1 VVVVDRGRVVVVVGG
16 GAVVVVVGGGA
27 VVVVVGGGVV
37 VVVVARASAMAWIWA
52 DVRKL
57 SEDIALKFLMA
68 DWICVAVDP
77 FFELEASAPWQLAQY
92 CV

>member
-1 VVVVDRGRVVVVVGG
+1 MTWNTCLPVFGG
-16 GAVVVVVGGGA
+16 SAWQLPQA
-27 VVVVVGGGVV
+27 AVVGGGVL
-37 VVVVARASAMAWIWA
+37 VVVARASAMAWIWA

-57 SEDIALKFLMA
+57 SDDMALKFLMA